1 MKRNMQIED
10 GNYCKIHNKILENLP
25 KPKFSG
31 RQWSMIVIVI
41 RFTYGFHKKE
51 TKLTSEFLSKKTH
64 IGQANISK
72 VIQLL
77 LKMNVFKGYKK
88 GRYWH
93 LSFNKYSHTW
103 KTSQKRLNPCRSKT
117 TKPLVK
123 NDLALV
129 KNDLKSSRKR
139 PKRIRTKPRKAKA
152 HKPKYDS
159 PKNPKDNI
167 KITLKITTIHVK
179 IFWNLLARWQKER
192 KTKIKFIAIL
202 HSNKINR
209 TLDGTI
215 NKRIKEYSIEI
226 VMQAILNYHRY
237 LMLPGEAKKFW
248 SGYSWP
254 LQTFL
259 SRGKDYV
266 GQFKDWEFFVNNH
279 ISKEY
284 LQQKPKP
291 LTVSAA
297 LTLIKRE
304 QTTDAMIRC
313 IEGLDREQWTEFKA
327 SLKNDPETDIKYIR
341 VLYGNATKIL
351 TGRRSK

>member
-1 MKRNMQIED
+1 MTQDMQIEK

-31 RQWSMIVIVI
+31 RQWSVIVIVI

-51 TKLTSEFLSKKTH
+51 TKLTSRFLSEKTY
-64 IGQANISK
+64 IGQLNISK
-72 VIQLL
+72 VIQSLI
-77 LKMNVFKGYKK
+77 KMNVLKGYKE

-103 KTSQKRLNPCRSKT
+103 KISQKRLKPHRSKT
-117 TKPLVK
+117 TKKLVGSDSK
-123 NDLALV
+123 L
-129 KNDLKSSRKR
+129 SRKR
-139 PKRIRTKPRKAKA
+139 LKKIKVKSHKTKARKSQHKPRKT
-152 HKPKYDS
+152 S
-159 PKNPKDNI
+159 KDNI
-167 KITLKITTIHVK
+167 KITLKITIAHVK
-179 IFWNLLARWQKER
+179 IFWNLLARWQKE
-192 KTKIKFIAIL
+192 KKVKIRFIAIL
-202 HSNKINR
+202 HPNKVNR

-215 NKRIKEYSIEI
+215 NKRIEEHSIR
-226 VMQAILNYHRY
+226 VMMKAILNYHRY
-237 LMLPGEAKKFW
+237 LMLPGKAKKFW

-266 GQFKDWEFFVNNH
+266 GQFKDWEFFINNH
-279 ISKEY
+279 INKEY
-284 LQQKPKP
+284 LSQRPKP

-313 IEGLDREQWTEFKA
+313 IEGLDKEQWIEFEA

-351 TGRRSK
+351 KERRSK